1 MEKAKSKVLKGIREN
16 GYYRYSTDVQE
27 KLKEQNAVK
36 ELEADGLITS
46 VSKTIGEVY
55 AKPL

>member
-1 MEKAKSKVLKGIREN
+1 MNTTKAKILDAIRKN
-16 GYYRYSTDVQE
+16 NYYRYSTNLQE
-27 KLKEQNAVK
+27 KAKEQNAVK

-46 VSKTIGEVY
+46 VSKAIGEIY

>member
-1 MEKAKSKVLKGIREN
+1 MEKAKSKVLEGIREN
-16 GYYRYSTDVQE
+16 GRYRYSTDVQE
-27 KLKEQNAVK
+27 RLKEQNAVN

-46 VSKTIGEVY
+46 VSKAIGEVY